1 MSANQSDPL
10 QALLD
15 ILSTQ
20 TAILK
25 SAHTTNNT
33 TVPSLDSPFEP
44 TSLESDPAVAAAR
57 KLIVAAATQLIA
69 TVQSPV
75 EYLQNGV
82 SGMFDTL
89 TLGFVI
95 DVNVP
100 EILKEAG
107 TEVNNI
113 QPVGLHVKELA
124 SAAGVDSSYLARVLR
139 YLATRHVFKEVS
151 PDVFAHNRLSS
162 LLTKAKSLKEIE
174 EGPQHARFDD
184 AAMPAFLH
192 LASDELFKASTA
204 LIPFMKNPQEAAA
217 PFNIAYKTTKKMWEW
232 TEEPGNEYSSRRFT
246 AAMKNTAEASYPPEL
261 FTSNIDGDALKV
273 NETIVDVGGGVG
285 SVTLALRNAYP
296 KLRYVVQDLEH
307 QIVAAR
313 KFWDEKYP
321 EAVKTGQVQLQ
332 AHNFFD
338 PQPVKHAA
346 IYFLRLIV
354 HDWPDHDA
362 IKILTNL
369 RSAAGADSKLVL
381 FEMLA
386 KHIAEEDTSTNSDGS
401 SAPYPLL
408 SNYGIAGAG
417 FFTTL
422 DLALL
427 TMYNGKE
434 RTYTEYTELGR
445 QSGWELQEVR
455 PGKLSTFI
463 YSPI

>member
-1 MSANQSDPL
+1 MSAKQSDPL

-25 SAHTTNNT
+25 SAYTTNNT

-107 TEVNNI
+107 TE
-113 QPVGLHVKELA
+113 GLHVKELA

-139 YLATRHVFKEVS
+139 YLATRHVFNEVS

-192 LASDELFKASTA
+192 LASDELFKSSTA
-204 LIPFMKNPQEAAA
+204 LIPFMKNPEQAAA

-232 TEEPGNEYSSRRFT
+232 TEEPGNEYSSHRFT

-261 FTSNIDGDALKV
+261 FTSNIDGDALKA

-296 KLRYVVQDLEH
+296 KLRYVIQDLEQ
-307 QIVAAR
+307 QIIAAR
-313 KFWDEKYP
+313 KFWDEKDP
-321 EAVKTGQVQLQ
+321 EAVKTGKVQFQ
-332 AHNFFD
+332 AHNFFE
-338 PQPVKHAA
+338 PQPIKNAA

-354 HDWPDHDA
+354 HDWPDQDA
-362 IKILTNL
+362 IKILINL
-369 RSAAGADSKLVL
+369 RSAAGVDSKLVL

-386 KHIAEEDTSTNSDGS
+386 KHVAEEDTTIVNSDGS
-401 SAPYPLL
+401 GAPYPLL
-408 SNYGIAGAG
+408 PNYGIAGAG

-434 RTYTEYTELGR
+434 RTYAEYTELGR

>member
-1 MSANQSDPL
+1 MLEAKYLQVRPL
-10 QALLD
+10 
-15 ILSTQ
+15 
-20 TAILK
+20 
-25 SAHTTNNT
+25 
-33 TVPSLDSPFEP
+33 FEP

-57 KLIVAAATQLIA
+57 KLIVAAATQIIA
-69 TVQSPV
+69 AVQSPV

-107 TEVNNI
+107 TE
-113 QPVGLHVKELA
+113 GLHVKELA
-124 SAAGVDSSYLARVLR
+124 LAAGVDSSYLARVLR

-162 LLTKAKSLKEIE
+162 LLTKAKSLKEIK
-174 EGPQHARFDD
+174 EGYVALHGSCRSTQWFDRFRPQNARFDN

-192 LASDELFKASTA
+192 LASDELFKSSTA

-217 PFNIAYKTTKKMWEW
+217 PFNIAYQTTKKMWEW

-261 FTSNIDGDALKV
+261 FTSNIDGDALKA

-296 KLRYVVQDLEH
+296 KLRYVVQDLEQ
-307 QIVAAR
+307 QI
-313 KFWDEKYP
+313 FWEEKNP

-332 AHNFFD
+332 AHNFFN
-338 PQPVKHAA
+338 PQPIKNAA

-354 HDWPDHDA
+354 HNWPDQDA
-362 IKILTNL
+362 IKILTNV

-386 KHIAEEDTSTNSDGS
+386 KHVAEEDTFTNSGS
-401 SAPYPLL
+401 GPGAPYPLL
-408 SNYGIAGAG
+408 PNYGIAGAG

-434 RTYTEYTELGR
+434 RTYAEYTELGLK
-445 QSGWELQEVR
+445 SGWKLQEVR

-463 YSPI
+463 YSPIR

>member
-25 SAHTTNNT
+25 SAYTTNNT
-33 TVPSLDSPFEP
+33 TVHSLDSPFEP

-107 TEVNNI
+107 TE
-113 QPVGLHVKELA
+113 GLHVKELA

-174 EGPQHARFDD
+174 EGPQHAQFDD

-192 LASDELFKASTA
+192 LASDELFKSSTA

-232 TEEPGNEYSSRRFT
+232 TEEPGNEYSSHRFT

-261 FTSNIDGDALKV
+261 FTSNIDGDALKA

-296 KLRYVVQDLEH
+296 KLRY
-307 QIVAAR
+307 
-313 KFWDEKYP
+313 
-321 EAVKTGQVQLQ
+321 
-332 AHNFFD
+332 
-338 PQPVKHAA
+338 
-346 IYFLRLIV
+346 
-354 HDWPDHDA
+354 DA
-362 IKILTNL
+362 IKILINL
-369 RSAAGADSKLVL
+369 RSAAGVDSKLVL

-386 KHIAEEDTSTNSDGS
+386 KHVAEEDTIIVNSDGS
-401 SAPYPLL
+401 GAPYPLL
-408 SNYGIAGAG
+408 PNYGIAGAG

-434 RTYTEYTELGR
+434 RTYTEYTDLGR